1 MKTFKTFMCSKSR
14 NGYEVWYGVI
24 GFVGIIAAVGFGTA
38 LLFCS
43 HSEMGHP
50 WYQHFRI
57 ILFYIIF
64 AFIWFP
70 FNLIAQYKTESP
82 KGTEDSVK
90 LKYKQFIDMYNVNPS
105 RWTIWVDYDH
115 YFLHYTSDTG
125 ENFYIRF
132 NFFDWI
138 RFKNFQMKREKYKNL
153 EKKNTTT
160 VKMLESVQ
168 RDIQRKYNEANETI
182 KKVSSN

>member
-1 MKTFKTFMCSKSR
+1 MKTFKTFMCSRSR
-14 NGYEVWYGVI
+14 NGYEVWYGSMMFGAVL
-24 GFVGIIAAVGFGTA
+24 AAVGFGTA

-57 ILFYIIF
+57 FLPLIVI
-64 AFIWFP
+64 ASIWF
-70 FNLIAQYKTESP
+70 LIEFITQYKIESP

-90 LKYKQFIDMYNVNPS
+90 LSYKQFIDMYNVNPS
-105 RWTIWVDYDH
+105 RWGIWVEFDK
-115 YFLHYTSDTG
+115 YFLHYTSDIN
-125 ENFYIRF
+125 EKFYIRF

-138 RFKNFQMKREKYKNL
+138 RFKNFQMKREKHKDL
-153 EKKNTTT
+153 EKQNTTT

-168 RDIQRKYNEANETI
+168 RDIERKYEEANEII